1 MGRLELDGEALERA
15 MARTFELA
23 RAFWRTLP
31 QRRSYHGSTG
41 HETERLFNRPW
52 TETGRGL
59 SVLDDF
65 GVIADHARPPGGSF
79 FGYVLGSNEQVAAL
93 AEFLAAALHQN
104 VTAWRSAPSATAVER
119 SVVGWLAQAVG
130 CGEFTGSLCG
140 GGSAANLMGLA
151 MARES
156 KAAANQFGADGK
168 CTIYASDQVHMSINK
183 AVALLGVG
191 RRNLRLVPSDGR
203 FAIRTDALAHAIEE
217 DRRNGKRPIAIVAS
231 AGTVSTGAI
240 DPLPAIAAIA
250 KANDLWLH
258 VDGAYGALAALARPD
273 MFAGLALADSLSL
286 DAHKWLYQPLDCGCL
301 LYRDAAAGAAAF
313 SDSGDYVRVAN
324 TDPTE
329 AFAFFD
335 QSLELSRR
343 FRALKLWMSLQY
355 HGRSAFREAIA
366 LDLAHAQLLA
376 ELVGGEPSLELMAPA
391 PLSAVCFRH
400 RTRDNAALLQRV
412 IARGRVYISNATIN
426 GQFCL
431 RACFVNNRT
440 REEDVH
446 AIVSEVIAAADDLAA
461 AS

>member
-1 MGRLELDGEALERA
+1 MARLELDGQALERA
-15 MARTFELA
+15 MERTFELA

-41 HETERLFNRPW
+41 QESERLFNRPW
-52 TETGRGL
+52 TEAGRGI

-65 GVIADHARPPGGSF
+65 SAIADHSRPPGGSF
-79 FGYVLGSNEQVAAL
+79 FGYVLGSNEQVGAL
-93 AEFLAAALHQN
+93 AELLAAALHQN
-104 VTAWRSAPSATAVER
+104 VTAWRSAPAATAVER
-119 SVVGWLAQAVG
+119 TVVGWLAQAVG
-130 CGEFTGSLCG
+130 CPEFTGSLCG

-156 KAAANQFGADGK
+156 KTPANEFGADGT

-191 RRNLRLVPSDGR
+191 RRNLRLVPSDGA
-203 FAIRTDALAHAIEE
+203 FAMRTDALLDAIDA
-217 DRRNGKRPIAIVAS
+217 DRKSGKRPFAIVAS

-250 KANDLWLH
+250 RANDLWLH

-301 LYRDAAAGAAAF
+301 LYRDAGAAGAAF

-324 TDPTE
+324 TDPIE

-335 QSLELSRR
+335 QSVELSRR

-376 ELVGGEPSLELMAPA
+376 NLVGAEPSLELMAPV

-400 RTRDNAALLQRV
+400 READNAALLHRV
-412 IARGRVYISNATIN
+412 IARGRVYISNATIK

-440 REEDVH
+440 YEADVH
-446 AIVSEVIAAADDLAA
+446 AIVSEVIAAADEIAA